1 MKRRQS
7 RRRSTRRPHVAL
19 LVETSLA
26 PGRDILR
33 GIARYVREHEP
44 WALYHEP
51 HGLTDSAPSWLR
63 HWSGDGIIA
72 RIQTRA
78 MAQEIGASGI
88 PTIDVLGVVPGLPF
102 PLVHVDNVAIARMA
116 ADHLLERGL
125 RHFGFFGIEGENW
138 SRQRYAGFCA
148 ALAPVAGEVAKY
160 ELPRDAIDRRSW
172 ERVENR
178 LAAWVAALPKP
189 AGILVC
195 SDQRGPQLLEAC
207 RRAGVVVPD
216 EVAVISVD
224 NDEPLCEVCDP
235 PLSSIQPAHTAVGYE
250 AAALLDGLM
259 RAGRVP
265 DKPVLIEPQ
274 RAITRLSS
282 DMLAIDDGA
291 VAAALWLI
299 RERAHEGLNVDAI
312 VRQVGLSRS
321 VLQRRFRALLKRSVH
336 QEIISARIK
345 RAQELLMKTD
355 LPLPAVA
362 ERAGFKYQEYMG
374 AVFKAHLA
382 KSPARIRSERR

>member
-1 MKRRQS
+1 
-7 RRRSTRRPHVAL
+7 
-19 LVETSLA
+19 
-26 PGRDILR
+26 
-33 GIARYVREHEP
+33 
-44 WALYHEP
+44 
-51 HGLTDSAPSWLR
+51 
-63 HWSGDGIIA
+63 
-72 RIQTRA
+72 
-78 MAQEIGASGI
+78 
-88 PTIDVLGVVPGLPF
+88 
-102 PLVHVDNVAIARMA
+102 
-116 ADHLLERGL
+116 
-125 RHFGFFGIEGENW
+125 
-138 SRQRYAGFCA
+138 
-148 ALAPVAGEVAKY
+148 VAGEVAKY